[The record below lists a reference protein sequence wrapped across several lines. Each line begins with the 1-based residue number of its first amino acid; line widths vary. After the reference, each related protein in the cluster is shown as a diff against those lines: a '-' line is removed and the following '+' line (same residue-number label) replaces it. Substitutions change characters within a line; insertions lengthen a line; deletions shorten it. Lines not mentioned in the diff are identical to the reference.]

1 MLPRGA
7 TAMFDQNSAFEET
20 HLPAQVGEDGA
31 TVVKPSS
38 RHASENLA
46 ARSLS
51 HVELPSLLDDHAHHR
66 RRGIFT
72 PRLHPWEDR
81 ERKKT
86 DVEVSS
92 FLLGIKA
99 RAGNDPRTRETSFL
113 AMGARLELN
122 NSMEMKLS
130 LNPASPRR
138 GSTLTRTDNN
148 SGDALQA
155 YQNYQVCP
163 MLLDVIANFI

>member
-1 MLPRGA
+1 MRNSFA
-7 TAMFDQNSAFEET
+7 T
-20 HLPAQVGEDGA
+20 QVGVDGA
-31 TVVKPSS
+31 TVVKPAS
-38 RHASENLA
+38 RHASKNLA

-51 HVELPSLLDDHAHHR
+51 HVELPSLFDDHAQHR
-66 RRGIFT
+66 RRVNLT

-81 ERKKT
+81 ERRKN

-99 RAGNDPRTRETSFL
+99 RAGDDPRTRETSFL
-113 AMGARLELN
+113 AMGAKLELN

-138 GSTLTRTDNN
+138 GSTLTRNDIN

-155 YQNYQVCP
+155 YQDYEVCP
-163 MLLDVIANFI
+163 MLLDVIANLI